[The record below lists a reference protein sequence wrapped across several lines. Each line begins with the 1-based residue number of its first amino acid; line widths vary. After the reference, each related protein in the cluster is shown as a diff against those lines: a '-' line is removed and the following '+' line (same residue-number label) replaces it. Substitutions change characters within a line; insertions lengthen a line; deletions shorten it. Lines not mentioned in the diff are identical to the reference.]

1 MTPATDPPDALPATA
16 TNHALSPLGSP
27 DGRPRT
33 VMLDPGNFVP
43 YYVDSLCGS
52 LWELGLTIHVIT
64 SPPLFEPVDPA
75 GRYHV
80 DWLFFSFLDGRIKA
94 LVRRRRRLRQALK
107 AISYPVGLW
116 RTWRALRS
124 GFPGVLHLQWVPLP
138 ALDGLLVRALKTRG
152 WRVLFTAHD
161 PLPGSTRPMAYRQHR
176 WLLGLSDAV
185 IVHTPQQARQL
196 SDAYPDV
203 AERVHVIP
211 HGGAVSPFPSS
222 AEQAQAR
229 RFLGIEADRPLLLF
243 FGMIKPYK
251 GLEYLLAAMPGVL
264 AQFPRT
270 LLLIAGE
277 PLMSLRPVEQQI
289 AQLGLGN
296 AVSLRPRFI
305 PQGEVPQYLRAADLL
320 IAPYVDIGA
329 SGVVAL
335 AQGHGR
341 PVVVTRVG
349 GLPEFVERD
358 QCGFVVPQRSPEAL
372 AEAICRGLSDPE
384 ALAEMGRR
392 AQRRIE
398 RENLWS
404 HVARQT
410 LDLYRPASGRA
421 PGPPRTRG

>member
-1 MTPATDPPDALPATA
+1 
-16 TNHALSPLGSP
+16 
-27 DGRPRT
+27 
-33 VMLDPGNFVP
+33 MLDPGNFVP

-52 LWELGLTIHVIT
+52 LGERGLRVHVIT

-80 DWLFFSFLDGRIKA
+80 DWLFFPLLDGRIKA

-107 AISYPVGLW
+107 AVSYPVGLW

-124 GFPGVLHLQWVPLP
+124 DAPGVLHLQWALLP
-138 ALDGLLVRALKTRG
+138 ALDGLLVRALKARG
-152 WRVLFTAHD
+152 WRVLYTVHD
-161 PLPGSTRPMAYRQHR
+161 PLPESGRPMAHRQHR
-176 WLLGLSDAV
+176 WLLGLCDAL

-196 SDAYPDV
+196 RDAYPDA
-203 AERVHVIP
+203 AERVHIIP
-211 HGGAVSPFPSS
+211 HGGAVFPLPAA

-229 RFLGIEADRPLLLF
+229 RLLGVEPERPLLLF

-251 GLEYLLAAMPGVL
+251 GVEYLLAAMPGVL
-264 AQFPRT
+264 AQFPRAF
-270 LLLIAGE
+270 LVIAGE
-277 PLMSLRPVEQQI
+277 PLMSLRPLEQQI
-289 AQLGLGN
+289 AQLGLGD
-296 AVSLRPRFI
+296 AVSLRPSFI
-305 PQGEVPQYLRAADLL
+305 PQREVPQYLRAADLL
-320 IAPYVDIGA
+320 IAPYVDVGA

-392 AQRRIE
+392 AWRRIG
-398 RENLWS
+398 REHRWPD
-404 HVARQT
+404 VARRT
-410 LDLYRPASGRA
+410 LELYQPASGRA
-421 PGPPRTRG
+421 PGLQKIFG